1 MHCDAAQLHGNKE
14 WLCRSGAGNPM
25 YEIRNLDEQRT
36 IQLVVN
42 RDDLKEL
49 VQEAVS
55 QVIARFEQ
63 ERKAQEEA
71 KHDAK
76 ILRSVAS
83 ERLNKDLSTLYRWE
97 KAGMLHPIKIGRSV
111 YYRES
116 EIKGI
121 EEGRL

>member
-1 MHCDAAQLHGNKE
+1 MKREDLE
-14 WLCRSGAGNPM
+14 EVVRSVVS
-25 YEIRNLDEQRT
+25 EI
-36 IQLVVN
+36 
-42 RDDLKEL
+42 
-49 VQEAVS
+49 
-55 QVIARFEQ
+55 IARFEQ